1 MGVHRSYI
9 SQVATHTHTC
19 LGFRIVV
26 GVRVNKKLLKQ
37 ILEQEER
44 GETERGAGTRITPH
58 QAPHEAEPSIRNEFA
73 AAAYRMHGQV
83 KVISLFHFYLD
94 YTE

>member
-1 MGVHRSYI
+1 M
-9 SQVATHTHTC
+9 
-19 LGFRIVV
+19 
-26 GVRVNKKLLKQ
+26 
-37 ILEQEER
+37 EQEER

-83 KVISLFHFYLD
+83 KVILLIHLYFN
-94 YTE
+94 YTNRLQESKWEIEITLVILIFFRKKSV